1 MKTKNILMS
10 ILLVMGSIA
19 AKAAGY
25 PPELALVSQPVM
37 VYNYNSITVIYDV
50 ENIGDYT
57 YRGYVSLYL
66 EPDYG
71 YSYAEKYVRVYPGR
85 IKRIAID
92 IPLHRI
98 DRRYVFTIMPYYELG
113 NELYS
118 FTTFE
123 YFEPIDFYW
132 DGPRTERWIVIT
144 VPPRIRHYH
153 RPGVYRY
160 YYDGFRP
167 PMPPPG
173 HGPMPPMDPH
183 HHTYGYHHSNGGYP
197 ATHPEIY
204 SGPANDPAPTATVRP
219 KANGG
224 SMSSGSSN
232 TTNTVAPTN
241 NGGSSSNRVSISN
254 SGRTGNSSTGTNS
267 NTSSGR
273 VSNSNNNSSRTSS
286 SSSTSSRVGNST
298 SGRTDTGT
306 STRPVI
312 NSNSSS
318 RTNTGT
324 SNNGNSRVNS
334 SSSNTS
340 RTSSG
345 TSSSSSRVNN
355 SSSNS
360 SRATGS
366 SNSGSS
372 RASSS
377 NSSTRRSGTSTS
389 SATKSSSSSRSSN
402 SSSTSRSSSSNS
414 NRGGSSSGR
423 R

>member
-10 ILLVMGSIA
+10 ILLVIGSIA
-19 AKAAGY
+19 AKAAGGY

-85 IKRIAID
+85 IKRIEID

-98 DRRYVFTIMPYYELG
+98 DRRYAFTIMPYYELG
-113 NELYS
+113 DELYS

-132 DGPRTERWIVIT
+132 DGPRRERWVVIT

-173 HGPMPPMDPH
+173 HGPLPPMDPQ
-183 HHTYGYHHSNGGYP
+183 HHTYGYHHNNGGYP
-197 ATHPEIY
+197 ATHPDIY
-204 SGPANDPAPTATVRP
+204 NGPANDPVPTATVRP

-224 SMSSGSSN
+224 SMSSGSN

-241 NGGSSSNRVSISN
+241 NAGSSSSRVNSSN
-254 SGRTGNSSTGTNS
+254 NGRTGNSSTGTNG
-267 NTSSGR
+267 NNSSGR
-273 VSNSNNNSSRTSS
+273 VSNSNNSSRTSS
-286 SSSTSSRVGNST
+286 SSGSSSRVGNST

-324 SNNGNSRVNS
+324 SNSRSSRVNS

-355 SSSNS
+355 SSSSS
-360 SRATGS
+360 SRSSGT

-372 RASSS
+372 RAGSSS
-377 NSSTRRSGTSTS
+377 SSTRSSGTSS
-389 SATKSSSSSRSSN
+389 SSTRSSSSSSSSRNSNSSSSRSS
-402 SSSTSRSSSSNS
+402 
-414 NRGGSSSGR
+414 SSSGR

>member
-37 VYNYNSITVIYDV
+37 VYNYNSITVYYDV

-197 ATHPEIY
+197 ATHPDIY
-204 SGPANDPAPTATVRP
+204 NGPANDPVPTATVRP

-232 TTNTVAPTN
+232 TTNTVAPNN
-241 NGGSSSNRVSISN
+241 NGGSSSSRVSTSN
-254 SGRTGNSSTGTNS
+254 SGRTGNSSTGTNGNS
-267 NTSSGR
+267 SSGR
-273 VSNSNNNSSRTSS
+273 VSNSNSSRTSS

-324 SNNGNSRVNS
+324 SNNGSSRVNN

-360 SRATGS
+360 SRSTGS

-377 NSSTRRSGTSTS
+377 NSSTRSSGTSTS
-389 SATKSSSSSRSSN
+389 SATKSSSSTRSSN
-402 SSSTSRSSSSNS
+402 SSSSRSSSSNS
-414 NRGGSSSGR
+414 NRSGSSSGR

>member
-37 VYNYNSITVIYDV
+37 VYNYNSITVYYDV

-57 YRGYVSLYL
+57 YRGYVSLFL

-71 YSYAEKYVRVYPGR
+71 YAYAEKYVRVYPGR

-113 NELYS
+113 DELYS

-123 YFEPIDFYW
+123 YFEPLDFYW
-132 DGPRTERWIVIT
+132 NGPRTERWIVIT
-144 VPPRIRHYH
+144 APPRIRHYH
-153 RPGVYRY
+153 RPGTYRY

-173 HGPMPPMDPH
+173 HGPGMPPPMDPM
-183 HHTYGYHHSNGGYP
+183 HHTYGYHHNNGGYP

-204 SGPANDPAPTATVRP
+204 NGPADAPASNHNVAPSATVRP

-224 SMSSGSSN
+224 SMSSGSSTGN
-232 TTNTVAPTN
+232 TNNNVAPTS
-241 NGGSSSNRVSISN
+241 NGGSSSSRVNSSN
-254 SGRTGNSSTGTNS
+254 SGRTGNTSTGSNS
-267 NTSSGR
+267 SSSRMNSSSSSSSSVNSGTSSSSGR
-273 VSNSNNNSSRTSS
+273 VNSS
-286 SSSTSSRVGNST
+286 SSGRVNSSS

-312 NSNSSS
+312 NSGNSS
-318 RTNTGT
+318 RTN
-324 SNNGNSRVNS
+324 
-334 SSSNTS
+334 
-340 RTSSG
+340 SG
-345 TSSSSSRVNN
+345 TSSSRS
-355 SSSNS
+355 
-360 SRATGS
+360 TGT

-377 NSSTRRSGTSTS
+377 SSSTRSSGTSS
-389 SATKSSSSSRSSN
+389 SSTRSSSSSSSSRSS
-402 SSSTSRSSSSNS
+402 SSSSS
-414 NRGGSSSGR
+414 SSRGGSSSGR